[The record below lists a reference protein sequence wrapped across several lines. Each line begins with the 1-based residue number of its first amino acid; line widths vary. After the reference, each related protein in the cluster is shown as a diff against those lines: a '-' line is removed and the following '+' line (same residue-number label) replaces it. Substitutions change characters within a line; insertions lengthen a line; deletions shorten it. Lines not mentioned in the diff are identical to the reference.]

1 MAKRDNSKAGAKP
14 KVRGTKRRV
23 WAATQS
29 ERGSVL
35 AVRPPQSKAAP
46 SRSRPD
52 SQETAVT
59 QRQSVPQRDAGNQAR
74 PVPFGATVSRR
85 AADRLRA
92 GHLWVYASDVVAVS
106 PAKSE
111 SPLLPVADQRGL
123 LLGTALYSP
132 SSQIALR
139 IVSRESLD
147 QPAWLKLLASRLRT
161 AIARRRPLL
170 DPANDGCRLCFSEAD
185 ELPGLIVDKYGDLIV
200 LQLLA
205 KGLLADGVRETCVH
219 VLREELAP
227 AAIHERPDPRI
238 RELEGL
244 PAPSLDPL
252 WLANPNKPVAA
263 TDFQLNGIVFHYD
276 ANAGQK
282 TGAFLDQRTNYAAA
296 RDWAQRLVGAKSASG
311 LRALDVCCYQ
321 GGFALHLAQVCRQV
335 TGIDV
340 SRASLEVAERNL
352 EANRSHGDFN
362 GKWAEVDWIEADA
375 FEILRDWSQAGE
387 QFDVIVLDPPAFAK
401 SKRAVEGALRGY
413 KELNLRALKML
424 RPGGLLVTCSC
435 SHHVSWADLEAAVAS
450 AAADALRRVR
460 LMERRGAAPDH
471 PVVLNLPETE
481 YLKCLALEV
490 E

>member
-1 MAKRDNSKAGAKP
+1 MAKRDNSKAAAQSIARRGKAPGTSNSARESAPAPTVRSLRGNGAPRKSST
-14 KVRGTKRRV
+14 V
-23 WAATQS
+23 S
-29 ERGSVL
+29 L
-35 AVRPPQSKAAP
+35 KAAVP
-46 SRSRPD
+46 LRQPERPRAA
-52 SQETAVT
+52 ETNAH
-59 QRQSVPQRDAGNQAR
+59 PA
-74 PVPFGATVSRR
+74 PPGATVSRR

-92 GHLWVYASDVVAVS
+92 GHLWVYASDVAAVTLPS
-106 PAKSE
+106 PAE
-111 SPLLPVADQRGL
+111 TLLPVADNRGL

-139 IVSRESLD
+139 LVSREVLNES
-147 QPAWLKLLASRLRT
+147 AWHVLLASRLRE
-161 AIARRRPLL
+161 AIARRKPLL
-170 DPANDGCRLCFSEAD
+170 DAANDACRLCFSEAD
-185 ELPGLIVDKYGDLIV
+185 ELPGLVADKYGDLVI
-200 LQLLA
+200 LQFLT
-205 KGLLADGVRETCVH
+205 KGMLSAGVRETCVR
-219 VLREELAP
+219 VLREELTP

-252 WLANPNKPVAA
+252 WLADPEKPITA
-263 TDFQLNGIVFHYD
+263 TEFHLNGLAFHYD

-296 RDWAQRLVGAKSASG
+296 RDWAQRLGVAKSASG
-311 LRALDVCCYQ
+311 GRALDVCCYQ

-352 EANRSHGDFN
+352 QANRSRLP
-362 GKWAEVDWIEADA
+362 AEVDWIEADA

-387 QFDVIVLDPPAFAK
+387 HFDVIVLDPPAFAK
-401 SKRAVEGALRGY
+401 TKRAVEGALRGY

-435 SHHVSWADLEAAVAS
+435 SHHVAWSDLEGAVAA
-450 AAADALRRVR
+450 AAADASRRVR
-460 LMERRGAAPDH
+460 LLERRGASPDH

-481 YLKCLALEV
+481 YLKCLVLEA